1 MLKKAFYGPKQ
12 APRAWYQLVTSVL
25 IDFGF
30 TKCVSDPCI
39 FLLNA
44 EKTWL
49 WSEVYVYDIL
59 KAGDNHAV
67 INEAK
72 GYIEYH
78 FKIKDMCPV
87 KTMLGMNIYHNVL
100 DGLLTMD
107 QFKMIK

>member
-1 MLKKAFYGPKQ
+1 MHGTNWLLLFWSTLDLPSAYRTH
-12 APRAWYQLVTSVL
+12 AY
-25 IDFGF
+25 
-30 TKCVSDPCI
+30 
-39 FLLNA
+39 FLLNV

-49 WSEVYVYDIL
+49 WPEVYVYDLL
-59 KAGDNHAV
+59 KAGNNRAV

-87 KTMLGMNIYHNVL
+87 KTMLGINIYHNVF

>member
-1 MLKKAFYGPKQ
+1 MHGTNWLLLF
-12 APRAWYQLVTSVL
+12 WSTSDL
-25 IDFGF
+25 PS
-30 TKCVSDPCI
+30 TYRTHAY

-49 WSEVYVYDIL
+49 RSEVYVYDLL
-59 KAGDNHAV
+59 KAGNNRAV

-78 FKIKDMCPV
+78 FKIKDMFPV
-87 KTMLGMNIYHNVL
+87 KTMLGMNIYHNTF

>member
-1 MLKKAFYGPKQ
+1 M
-12 APRAWYQLVTSVL
+12 
-25 IDFGF
+25 
-30 TKCVSDPCI
+30 
-39 FLLNA
+39 LNA

-59 KAGDNHAV
+59 KAGNNRAV
-67 INEAK
+67 INEVK